1 MRSAP
6 PKGRG
11 EPWARSTPILP
22 SLWEGIKGRASFS
35 NEALDCLDNSV
46 EILSHLAIRKTN
58 DLQAV
63 AFEPM
68 RSTLVVV
75 IFEIVVL
82 TVDLNDK
89 PRGVAV
95 EVDDERADSVLPPK
109 PDVANPLL
117 AKLRPQQLLRRRQVL
132 AQVSGML
139 VGHARS

>member
-1 MRSAP
+1 M
-6 PKGRG
+6 
-11 EPWARSTPILP
+11 
-22 SLWEGIKGRASFS
+22 
-35 NEALDCLDNSV
+35 
-46 EILSHLAIRKTN
+46 
-58 DLQAV
+58 

-75 IFEIVVL
+75 VFEIVVL
-82 TVDLNDK
+82 TIDLNDK